1 MTKDQ
6 DKPTCT
12 RHITI
17 LFFIWMGAYPAPGSM
32 HSITIANKCRM
43 FNQLVRVHG
52 SIVLCCRETRLHVD
66 MVTIALGSS
75 VQVDSNL
82 YRILHVIL
90 MCKFA
95 TPSSS
100 GFDFCGSDLYL
111 LFEIFDLVKICWPL
125 LYYPLP
131 FSTVLTH
138 LYTSLSI
145 TPLLPLPFY
154 YTPTSPSPTV
164 CTNPFPSITP
174 LPPLP
179 VFSNTSG

>member
-1 MTKDQ
+1 
-6 DKPTCT
+6 
-12 RHITI
+12 
-17 LFFIWMGAYPAPGSM
+17 M

-154 YTPTSPSPTV
+154 YTPTPPPLLYVLTPSLLLHPYLPSLCFRIHLASTN
-164 CTNPFPSITP
+164 CTFPSII
-174 LPPLP
+174 
-179 VFSNTSG
+179 